1 MRANLTPEQ
10 RLRAEAL
17 AENLSTGL
25 RGPSTTEI
33 LRAAVEAGL
42 PRLEDDDRYVV
53 AQASADAAADWLA
66 DNGFRL
72 GMSQLDALHRLL
84 WYSLLTNEGGISRKV
99 RLLLLSFGVN
109 EGLALEAAGVTSV
122 NLMEVM

>member
-42 PRLEDDDRYVV
+42 TRLEDDDSYFV

-84 WYSLLTNEGGISRKV
+84 WYSLLTNEGGVSRKV
-99 RLLLLSFGVN
+99 RSLLRSFDID
-109 EGLALEAAGVTSV
+109 EALALEAAGVTSV